1 MSVHIILG
9 DVHLGKGVGIGKPG
23 SGTALNSRIQDQI
36 NLLNWVLAK
45 AEERQATSITITGDV
60 YEDPRPHPTL
70 IHLFMLWLK
79 QCERSNIAVHIV
91 AGNHDIIRT
100 GSYTISALDIVP
112 AVELPHAK
120 TYKDIGVVK
129 YDDVEFTFI
138 PFRDRRMYDANSPE
152 EALNKLKS
160 ELDAVKHDKTIKNVA
175 IGHLS
180 LEGAIPIGDEIDD
193 TINEIFCPLSMFR
206 NFDYVWMGHIH
217 KPQVL
222 DVKPHMAHIG
232 SMDRSDFHDS
242 EILIDKRIIVFDPSK
257 EPEEIIIPTR
267 NLRKIEIN
275 VPQDKDTTD
284 FIINHLF
291 ALNKTTSLKDSII
304 RLNITIQ
311 GQESPNAD
319 RDKVIKFVYN
329 KLEAHYI
336 CNFSESRNISVMS
349 STAQVLFDSNISI
362 PTAIHTYAD
371 TIDLKENKDRY
382 LEISLECLEEFN
394 EKNQT

>member
-1 MSVHIILG
+1 MSVHVILG
-9 DVHLGKGVGIGKPG
+9 DVHIGKSLNLGKPG
-23 SGTALNSRIQDQI
+23 SGAALNSRIQDQI
-36 NLLNWVLAK
+36 DLLNWVLSQ
-45 AEERQATSITITGDV
+45 AEARKATSIIITGDV

-100 GSYTISALDIVP
+100 GSYTVSALDIVP
-112 AVELPHAK
+112 AVELSHAK
-120 TYKDIGVVK
+120 SYKDISCVK

-138 PFRDRRMYDANSPE
+138 PFRDRRMYDANSPQ
-152 EALNKLKS
+152 EALDKLKE
-160 ELDAVKHDKTIKNVA
+160 ELSTIKHDSSLKKVA

-180 LEGAIPIGDEIDD
+180 IEGAIPIGDEIDD

-206 NFDYVWMGHIH
+206 EFDYVWFGHIH

-222 DVKPHMAHIG
+222 DVNPHVAHIG

-242 EILIDKRIIVFDPSK
+242 EIFIDKKIIIFDPSK
-257 EPEEIIIPTR
+257 KPEEIVIPTR

-284 FIINHLF
+284 FVINHLF
-291 ALNKTTSLKDSII
+291 AYNKTTTLKDSII

-311 GQESPNAD
+311 GQESPGAD
-319 RDKVIKFVYN
+319 RDKIIKFIYN

-336 CNFSESRNISVMS
+336 CNFSESRNISVIS
-349 STAQVLFDSNISI
+349 STAQILFDSNISI
-362 PTAIHTYAD
+362 PAAMRTYAD
-371 TIDLKENKDRY
+371 TLDLKDKKDKF
-382 LEISLECLEEFN
+382 LALSMECLAEFN
-394 EKNQT
+394 EKNPQ